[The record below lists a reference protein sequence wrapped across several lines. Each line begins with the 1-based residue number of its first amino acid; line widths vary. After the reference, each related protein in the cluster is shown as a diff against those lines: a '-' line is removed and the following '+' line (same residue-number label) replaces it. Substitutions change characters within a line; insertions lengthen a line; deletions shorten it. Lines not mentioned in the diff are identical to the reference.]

1 MCFMKSKIRREER
14 AARSTILKYDDLQL
28 DQVVKIQGTQY
39 DRKRKLTERQVAEIV
54 DELGEGIPVEALA
67 QKYNVSEWII
77 KYNTDPAFR
86 AHQLKL
92 REKKSKAHI
101 NAMDFE
107 DRVAYK
113 RNLISSKKIEVRGLI

>member
-39 DRKRKLTERQVAEIV
+39 DRKRKLSDAQVDAIKAKL
-54 DELGEGIPVEALA
+54 DKNIPIEALA
-67 QKYNVSEWII
+67 KEYNVSAWVIR
-77 KYNTDPAFR
+77 YNTDPEFR
-86 AHQLKL
+86 AHQLQI
-92 REKKSKAHI
+92 RTGEHTGVDT
-101 NAMDFE
+101 MTFE

-113 RNLISSKKIEVRGLI
+113 RSLVEHKKIKVRGLI